1 MLRPVKHEWLT
12 CTGRWLRE
20 GCSGTEVASKTAFP
34 MTSHNVEAGD
44 LRRRPKQRSACSTFK
59 EDLGWCHRNGWLC
72 PPHYR
77 CSPQSHRYQ
86 ESTPAQRAIAQ
97 RFRPMAHSVAG
108 HLSASEAY
116 LPHTPPSHHR
126 ELGIDR
132 DRFARE
138 GRGSRQRRRLCV
150 WEVSNPRRL
159 RPPTTPPATEPQGD
173 DAERHRAAKARIRT
187 DGTPTSM
194 T

>member
-97 RFRPMAHSVAG
+97 RFRPLDHGRLLPEAEFRSKMTCCGSFATCFLPFALVSSPRLAARSPDCSFRLDLCLLAPPWKCKVRVRQFM
-108 HLSASEAY
+108 LSPKMLRSPKY
-116 LPHTPPSHHR
+116 L
-126 ELGIDR
+126 
-132 DRFARE
+132 
-138 GRGSRQRRRLCV
+138 GR
-150 WEVSNPRRL
+150 
-159 RPPTTPPATEPQGD
+159 
-173 DAERHRAAKARIRT
+173 
-187 DGTPTSM
+187 
-194 T
+194 